1 MNDIKSNNLK
11 ICVIGCGSVG
21 TSIIDSLT
29 RLGIKNISFIDD
41 AEISE
46 ADVFT
51 HSIFDENDI
60 GRLKVEAAFEKLE
73 KIDSEVLL
81 QGYIDRIDEHNIH
94 AYCSDCNII
103 VDTTSNFNTSLLI
116 NDYCLKNKKVMVFVH
131 HNSTSGIVT
140 LVSPYKNHCINCIK
154 DIITS
159 KNLDKDNFTLN
170 HLSKI
175 LSGLAVNLIYNYVN
189 SKISNKVYFIDI
201 ENDIFETIDVEKQK
215 DCPSCSKE

>member
-1 MNDIKSNNLK
+1 MSDIKGNNLK

-21 TSIIDSLT
+21 TSIIDSLA

-41 AEISE
+41 AEINE
-46 ADVFT
+46 TDVFT

-60 GRLKVEAAFEKLE
+60 GRFKVEAAFEKLE

-81 QGYIDRIDEHNIH
+81 QGYIDKIDEHNIH
-94 AYCSDCNII
+94 AYCSDCDII
-103 VDTTSNFNTSLLI
+103 VDATSILNTALLI
-116 NDYCLKNKKVMVFVH
+116 NDYCLKNGKVMVCVS
-131 HNSTSGIVT
+131 HNATSGIAT
-140 LVSPYKNHCINCIK
+140 LVSPYKNHCIDCIK

-175 LSGLAVNLIYNYVN
+175 LSGLAVNLIYNYIN
-189 SKISNKVYFIDI
+189 NIISNKVYFIDI
-201 ENDIFETIDVEKQK
+201 ENDIFETINVEKQK